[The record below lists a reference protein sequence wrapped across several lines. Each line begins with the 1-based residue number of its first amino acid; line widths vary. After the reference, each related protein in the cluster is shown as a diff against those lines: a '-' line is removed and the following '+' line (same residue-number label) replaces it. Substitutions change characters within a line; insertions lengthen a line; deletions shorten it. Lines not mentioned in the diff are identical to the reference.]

1 MRFPYG
7 LANFQ
12 AKWSFSLVDPIGDAE
27 AMRGALQTRFP
38 VREVPKTDRF
48 LDI

>member
-1 MRFPYG
+1 MRFPHG

-12 AKWSFSLVDPIGDAE
+12 AKWNFSLVDSIGDAE

-38 VREVPKTDRF
+38 GREVPKTDWF